1 MRAGLLLVPHPTW
14 EEAKIKQSLT
24 AFGGLLEKGEELR
37 GRCVVKPV
45 QLEGGWVEL
54 VASQRELVL
63 NALICHF
70 LGF

>member
-1 MRAGLLLVPHPTW
+1 M
-14 EEAKIKQSLT
+14 KQSL
-24 AFGGLLEKGEELR
+24 AVFGGLSEKGEELH
-37 GRCVVKPV
+37 GRCVVKPI

-63 NALICHF
+63 NALICLF